1 MNRKIVLTIVAP
13 LISLA
18 FFSCRSTRITRATFP
33 SDSTAPVT
41 RPDSAVNGKAAAEAI
56 EIRDKVKA
64 NRVTYETFTADVKMD
79 FEDDRGKKGNN
90 LGVNIRMQYDS
101 AIWVRIGGPLNV
113 EGARILITRDSIK
126 VTNKLEGTVMLRS
139 TSEGQEL
146 MKLNLSLT
154 ELQDL
159 IVGNPV
165 FLGDSVGQVVRTQS
179 IVSFVSRMQELV
191 SQFNVFADD
200 YSIQQVKITDADGSR
215 PTPRVVELTYGDFRT
230 TDGRKLAF
238 QRKIY
243 VEEKNVMKVALDFR
257 KMEFNKPVSFPFP
270 IPASYTR
277 Q

>member
-1 MNRKIVLTIVAP
+1 MNRKIVLPIVAP

-41 RPDSAVNGKAAAEAI
+41 RPDSAVNGKAAAEAM

-64 NRVTYETFTADVKMD
+64 NRITYESFTADVKMD

-126 VTNKLEGTVMLRS
+126 VTNKLDGTVMLRS

-146 MKLNLSLT
+146 MKLNMSLT

-165 FLGDSVGQVVRTQS
+165 FLGDSVGLVVRTQS
-179 IVSFVSRMQELV
+179 IVSFVSKMQDLV

-200 YSIQQVKITDADGSR
+200 YSVQQVKLTDADGSR
-215 PTPRVVELTYGDFRT
+215 PVPRVVELTYGDFRT

>member
-1 MNRKIVLTIVAP
+1 MNRKIEIPIVAS

-18 FFSCRSTRITRATFP
+18 LFSCRSTRITRATFP
-33 SDSTAPVT
+33 SDTTAPAA
-41 RPDSAVNGKAAAEAI
+41 RPDSVDTEKAFAEAR
-56 EIRDKVKA
+56 EIREKVMG
-64 NRVTYETFTADVKMD
+64 NRVSYETFTADVKMD

-126 VTNKLEGTVMLRS
+126 VTNRLEGTVMLRS
-139 TSEGQEL
+139 TAEGKEL
-146 MKLNLSLT
+146 MKLEMGLT

-159 IVGNPV
+159 LVGNPV

-179 IVSFVSRMQELV
+179 IVSFMSKMKDLV

-200 YSIQQVKITDADGSR
+200 YAIQQVKLTDADGSR

-230 TDGRKLAF
+230 VEGRKLAF

-243 VEEKNVMKVALDFR
+243 VEEKQVMKVALDFR

-270 IPASYTR
+270 IPSSYTR

>member
-1 MNRKIVLTIVAP
+1 MNRKIALPIVAS

-18 FFSCRSTRITRATFP
+18 LFSCRSTRITRATFP
-33 SDSTAPVT
+33 SDSTAPAT
-41 RPDSAVNGKAAAEAI
+41 RPDTADKEKAFAEAR
-56 EIRDKVKA
+56 EIREKVNA
-64 NRVTYETFTADVKMD
+64 NRVAYETFTADVKMD

-90 LGVNIRMQYDS
+90 LGVNIRIQRDS

-126 VTNKLEGTVMLRS
+126 VTNRLDGTVMLRS
-139 TSEGQEL
+139 TAEGQEL
-146 MKLNLSLT
+146 MKLNMSLS

-159 IVGNPV
+159 LVGNPV
-165 FLGDSVGQVVRTQS
+165 FLGDTVEQVVRTQS
-179 IVSFVSRMQELV
+179 VISFVSRMQQLV

-200 YSIQQVKITDADGSR
+200 YSVQQVKISDADEAKA
-215 PTPRVVELTYGDFRT
+215 TPRVVELTYGDFRT
-230 TDGRKLAF
+230 VEGRKLAF

-243 VEEKNVMKVALDFR
+243 VEEKQVMKVALDFR

>member
-1 MNRKIVLTIVAP
+1 MNRKIELPIVAS

-18 FFSCRSTRITRATFP
+18 LFSCRSTRITRATFP
-33 SDSTAPVT
+33 SDSTAPAT
-41 RPDSAVNGKAAAEAI
+41 RPDTAGTEMAFAEAR
-56 EIRDKVKA
+56 EIREKVNA
-64 NRVTYETFTADVKMD
+64 NRVTFETFTADVKMD
-79 FEDDRGKKGNN
+79 FEDDRGKKGSN
-90 LGVNIRMQYDS
+90 LGVNIRMQRDS

-126 VTNKLEGTVMLRS
+126 VTNRLEGTVMLRS
-139 TSEGQEL
+139 TAEGQEL
-146 MKLNLSLT
+146 MKLNMSLA

-159 IVGNPV
+159 LVGNPV
-165 FLGDSVGQVVRTQS
+165 FLGDTVEQVVRTQS
-179 IVSFVSRMQELV
+179 VVSFVSKMQQLV

-200 YSIQQVKITDADGSR
+200 YSVQQVKITDADEAKA
-215 PTPRVVELTYGDFRT
+215 TPRVVELTYGDFRT
-230 TDGRKLAF
+230 VEGRKLAF

-243 VEEKNVMKVALDFR
+243 VEEKQVMKVALDFR

>member
-146 MKLNLSLT
+146 MKLNLNLT

-257 KMEFNKPVSFPFP
+257 KMEFNKPVTFPFP

>member
-1 MNRKIVLTIVAP
+1 MNHNRVLPIVAS

-18 FFSCRSTRITRATFP
+18 LFSCRSTRITRATFP
-33 SDSTAPVT
+33 SDSTAPVA
-41 RPDSAVNGKAAAEAI
+41 RPDSAGAEKAMAEAR

-64 NRVTYETFTADVKMD
+64 NRVAYETFTADVKMD

-126 VTNKLEGTVMLRS
+126 VTNRLEGTVMMRS

-146 MKLNLSLT
+146 MKLNMSLT

-159 IVGNPV
+159 LVGNPV

-179 IVSFVSRMQELV
+179 IISFMSKMQDLV

-200 YSIQQVKITDADGSR
+200 YAVQQVKITDADSSR
-215 PTPRVVELTYGDFRT
+215 TNPRVVELTYGDFRT
-230 TDGRKLAF
+230 VEGRKLAY

-243 VEEKNVMKVALDFR
+243 VEEKQVMKVALDFR

-270 IPASYTR
+270 VPASYTR
-277 Q
+277 K

>member
-1 MNRKIVLTIVAP
+1 MNRKIELPIVAS

-18 FFSCRSTRITRATFP
+18 LFSCRSTRITRATFP
-33 SDSTAPVT
+33 SDSTAPAT
-41 RPDSAVNGKAAAEAI
+41 RPDTADTEKAFAEAR
-56 EIRDKVKA
+56 EIREKVNA
-64 NRVTYETFTADVKMD
+64 NRVTYETFTADMKMD

-90 LGVNIRMQYDS
+90 LGVNIRIQRDS

-126 VTNKLEGTVMLRS
+126 VTNRLEGTVMLRS
-139 TSEGQEL
+139 TAEGQEL
-146 MKLNLSLT
+146 MKLNMSLS

-159 IVGNPV
+159 LVGNPV
-165 FLGDSVGQVVRTQS
+165 FLGDTVEQVVRTQS
-179 IVSFVSRMQELV
+179 VISFVSKMQQLL
-191 SQFNVFADD
+191 SQFNIFADD
-200 YSIQQVKITDADGSR
+200 YSVQQVKITDADEAR
-215 PTPRVVELTYGDFRT
+215 ATPRVVELTYGDFRT
-230 TDGRKLAF
+230 VEGRKLAF

-243 VEEKNVMKVALDFR
+243 VEEKQVMKVALDIR

>member
-1 MNRKIVLTIVAP
+1 MNRKIELPIVAS

-18 FFSCRSTRITRATFP
+18 LFSCRSTRITRATFP
-33 SDSTAPVT
+33 SDSTAPAT
-41 RPDSAVNGKAAAEAI
+41 RPDTAGTEMAFAEAR
-56 EIRDKVKA
+56 EIREKVNA
-64 NRVTYETFTADVKMD
+64 NRVTFETFTADVKMD

-90 LGVNIRMQYDS
+90 LGVNIRMQRDS

-126 VTNKLEGTVMLRS
+126 VTNRLEGTVMLRS
-139 TSEGQEL
+139 TAEGQEL
-146 MKLNLSLT
+146 MKLNMSLA

-159 IVGNPV
+159 LVGNPV
-165 FLGDSVGQVVRTQS
+165 FLGDTVEQVVRTQS
-179 IVSFVSRMQELV
+179 VVSFVSKMQQLV

-200 YSIQQVKITDADGSR
+200 YSVQQVKITDADEAKA
-215 PTPRVVELTYGDFRT
+215 TPRVVELTYGDFRT
-230 TDGRKLAF
+230 VEGRKLAF

-243 VEEKNVMKVALDFR
+243 VEEKQVMKVALDFR